1 MRTRFPE
8 TNTGVLVWLILV
20 ILVCYANALTSGF
33 QFDDF
38 NVIVNNPRVHSWSS
52 WMEGLTLGIRP
63 LLKFSYTLNWT
74 MGMGVIGFHVTNL
87 LIHLVN
93 AYLVYRLA
101 KEFAGQQWQADA
113 LRDIPLLVALLFA
126 VHPIH
131 TEAVTYICGR
141 STSLM
146 TLFYLAGLLAYI
158 SGRTQ
163 QSGIKMYGL
172 TPLFFVIALSVKET
186 AVTFPLALLLWE
198 YACGGKWQ
206 RALTPQWPNWLVLI
220 LSALVFLF
228 SDGYLSQM
236 ERSAQFNSL
245 QGNAAT
251 ELSGFAYLMRQL
263 ASPLWLNID
272 PGLPLLHDL
281 SASWL
286 QLVFFVALLAL
297 MFACWRRRPWIG
309 FALAW
314 AMLQLIP
321 LHLFLPRID
330 IVNDRQMYLADWPLL
345 LALCI
350 EVRLWTSGTRTR
362 VFAALLLSGL
372 AFLTVLRNQ
381 DYASE
386 ISLWEDTVMKSPDKA
401 RVHNNLGYAYM
412 LAHRHDEARREFT
425 SALQLDPRLYK
436 ARYNLYRLDDE
447 ASSPGEKNE
456 NSTTVP

>member
-1 MRTRFPE
+1 MRARLPE
-8 TNTGVLVWLILV
+8 TRTGVLGWLTLA
-20 ILVCYANALTSGF
+20 ILVCYANALTSEF
-33 QFDDF
+33 QFDDY

-52 WMEGLTLGIRP
+52 WTEGLTLGIRP

-74 MGMGVIGFHVTNL
+74 MGIGVFGFHLTNL

-93 AYLVYRLA
+93 ACLVYRLA
-101 KEFAGQQWQADA
+101 KEFVGQQWQASA
-113 LRDIPLLVALLFA
+113 LRNIPLFVALLFA
-126 VHPIH
+126 AHPIH

-146 TLFYLAGLLAYI
+146 TLFYLAGLFAYI

-163 QSGIKMYGL
+163 QNSIKVYGL

-206 RALTPQWPNWLVLI
+206 RALKPQWPNWLVLMLGALI
-220 LSALVFLF
+220 FLS
-228 SDGYLSQM
+228 SDSYLTQM

-251 ELSGFAYLMRQL
+251 QLSAFAYLMRQW

-272 PGLPLLHDL
+272 PALPMQHDFSASLAPLL
-281 SASWL
+281 
-286 QLVFFVALLAL
+286 FFLALLAL
-297 MFACWRRRPWIG
+297 MFACWHKRPWIS

-314 AMLQLIP
+314 TMLQLIP

-330 IVNDRQMYLADWPLL
+330 IANDRQMYLAGWPLF

-350 EVRLWTSGTRTR
+350 EVRLWAGETGTRT
-362 VFAALLLSGL
+362 FIALLLPGL
-372 AFLTVLRNQ
+372 VALTVLRNQ
-381 DYASE
+381 DYATE
-386 ISLWEDTVMKSPDKA
+386 ISLWEDTVTKSPGKA
-401 RVHNNLGYAYM
+401 RVHNNLGYAYL
-412 LAHRHDEARREFT
+412 LARRHDEARREFAT
-425 SALQLDPRLYK
+425 ALQLDPRLYK

-447 ASSPGEKNE
+447 AGSPREKNG
-456 NSTTVP
+456 NLSSDP